1 MTPLLLAGRPLTD
14 GPLHDVVDPHH
25 DRVIAQVPTASP
37 AALDQAIA
45 AADRVWPTTRA
56 LPVHA
61 RVQVLRRVA
70 GLLAERQEPLARQLS
85 QEAAKPIAYALGE
98 VRRAVETF
106 TFAASE
112 LEAAR
117 DDVIPLDASP
127 RIADRWGV
135 TRRFSAGPVSAI
147 TPFNFPLNLVAHKV
161 APAVMA
167 GSPLV
172 IKPAPATPLS
182 ALSLGEL
189 LLEAGWPP
197 EALSVLHLEVAN
209 AGPLVTDDRLKVL
222 SFTGSD
228 TVGWML
234 KGQAGRKRVLLELGG
249 DAAVLIAPDV
259 QDLDHAVQRCV
270 FGAFAYAGQVCIS
283 VQRVLVPRSRV
294 DAFVDALV
302 RATARVPVGAPED
315 PDVVMSSLIDD
326 RAVAKVQRI
335 VADTEARGGRRLC
348 GGYRDGRLFDP
359 MVFVDVPP
367 DAPLGCEEV
376 FGPAVFVQ
384 PYDDF
389 DDALAAVNRSRF
401 GLQAGLFTDSL
412 ATTTR
417 AFEAL
422 EVGALLINDVPTW
435 RVDHMPYG
443 GVKDSGFG
451 REGLRYAYAE
461 YTEERLLVLPKG
473 G

>member
-1 MTPLLLAGRPLTD
+1 MTPLLLAGQDHSD
-14 GPLHDVVDPHH
+14 GRAHDVVDPHH
-25 DRVIAQVPTASP
+25 DRVIAQVP
-37 AALDQAIA
+37 AATPGDLERAIA
-45 AADRVWPTTRA
+45 AAHAAWPVTRA
-56 LPVHA
+56 LPVHG
-61 RVQVLRRVA
+61 RVQVLRGVA
-70 GLLAERQEPLARQLS
+70 RGLAEQREALASQLS
-85 QEAAKPIAYALGE
+85 QEAAKPIDFARGE
-98 VRRAVETF
+98 VARAIETF

-147 TPFNFPLNLVAHKV
+147 TPFNFPLNLVAHKL

-167 GSPLV
+167 GSPV
-172 IKPAPATPLS
+172 VVKPAPATPLS
-182 ALSLGEL
+182 ALALGRI

-197 EALSVLHLEVAN
+197 EALSVLHLEVAD
-209 AGPLVTDDRLKVL
+209 AGPLVTDDRLAVL

-228 TVGWML
+228 TVGWAL

-249 DAAVLIAPDV
+249 DAAVIVAPDV
-259 QDLDHAVQRCV
+259 EDLSHAVQRCV

-283 VQRVLVPRSRV
+283 VQRVLVPRARLGAFV
-294 DAFVDALV
+294 DAFVA
-302 RATARVPVGAPED
+302 AAAQVPVGAPEE
-315 PDVVMSSLIDD
+315 PGVVMSSLIDD

-335 VADTEARGGRRLC
+335 VVETEARGARRLC
-348 GGYRDGRLFDP
+348 GGHRGGRLFDP

-367 DAPLGCEEV
+367 SAPLGCEEV

-384 PYDDF
+384 PYDTLDE
-389 DDALAAVNRSRF
+389 AYARVNRSRF
-401 GLQAGLFTDSL
+401 GLQAGIFTDSL

-422 EVGALLINDVPTW
+422 EVGALLVNDVPTW

-461 YTEERLLVLPKG
+461 YTEERLLVMTKG
-473 G
+473 

>member
-1 MTPLLLAGRPLTD
+1 MTPLILAGRAHTD
-14 GPLHDVVDPHH
+14 GPAHDVVDPHH
-25 DRVIAQVPTASP
+25 DRVIAQVPTATP
-37 AALDQAIA
+37 VVLDQAIA
-45 AADRVWPTTRA
+45 AAHRAWPVTRA
-56 LPVHA
+56 MPVHA
-61 RVQVLRRVA
+61 RVAVLRRVA
-70 GLLAERQEPLARQLS
+70 NLLVERQDALATQLS
-85 QEAAKPIAYALGE
+85 QEAAKPIDYARAE
-98 VRRAVETF
+98 VARAVETF

-127 RIADRWGV
+127 RVSDRWGV

-182 ALSLGEL
+182 ALSLGGL
-189 LLEAGWPP
+189 LLEAGWPA
-197 EALSVLHLEVAN
+197 EALSVLHLEVAD
-209 AGPLVTDDRLKVL
+209 AGPLVTDARLAVL

-249 DAAVLIAPDV
+249 DAAVLVAPDV
-259 QDLDHAVQRCV
+259 QDLAPAVQRV
-270 FGAFAYAGQVCIS
+270 AFGAFAYAGQVCIS
-283 VQRVLVPRSRV
+283 VQRVLVPRGRI
-294 DAFVDALV
+294 DAFVDALLT
-302 RATARVPVGAPED
+302 ATAQVRIGAPEE
-315 PDVVMSSLIDD
+315 PGVVMSSLIDD
-326 RAVAKVQRI
+326 RAVAKVRRI

-348 GGYRDGRLFDP
+348 GGHRGGRLFDP
-359 MVFVDVPP
+359 MVFVDVPA

-389 DDALAAVNRSRF
+389 DDAVATINRSRF

-422 EVGALLINDVPTW
+422 EVGALMINDVPTW

-473 G
+473 